1 MEESLSRYLP
11 GSMTELEAGSYSPLV
26 LAFLGDSV
34 YETAVRTMLVKRGNA
49 RPNEL
54 NRKKSRLVKAK
65 AQSRMMETLEPILT
79 EEEAN
84 LYRRGRNAKSYT
96 MAKNASMADY
106 RRATGFEALMGYLY
120 LLGQTDRYLYLIDR
134 GIRYLEDQAGKKQVI
149 THYEAK

>member
-34 YETAVRTMLVKRGNA
+34 YEIAVRTMLVKRGNA